1 MKLSTSKIVEIIT
14 TSLINT
20 DKILDDVVKTY
31 VGNTPSIE
39 TLNDFTEMFGGCK
52 PEIVVEKMKV
62 AWLKPSNWKRYEK
75 SKLKDDDLE
84 SWVGY
89 FDPDVAGE
97 MINKDAVGVG
107 CILRVFCNKTEP
119 FSDNFRLEILT
130 NKEDQTIVAWT
141 LIVD

>member
-62 AWLKPSNWKRYEK
+62 AWFHLCFPA
-75 SKLKDDDLE
+75 
-84 SWVGY
+84 
-89 FDPDVAGE
+89 F
-97 MINKDAVGVG
+97 
-107 CILRVFCNKTEP
+107 
-119 FSDNFRLEILT
+119 
-130 NKEDQTIVAWT
+130 
-141 LIVD
+141 